1 MPPRFQF
8 VYLNIILADEVALN
22 CLSDGNSCL
31 QDAFLSRL
39 IETGATESCSAN
51 DFSDRMEE
59 DRPTSCGKT
68 KNSLSNIVSTIN
80 DLWCLK
86 DGLYA
91 AVLEAL
97 PEDGK
102 LGLYMFLMLFLL
114 EAYILFE
121 FSFIFCFIMQFF
133 FFLGLCN
140 KKISGDLH
148 AEVNNMRLAFGDLHL
163 KHKSV
168 TRDMQSHRD
177 IDAKNKAELKRLRG
191 KFITYN
197 RGK

>member
-1 MPPRFQF
+1 MYCFKLF
-8 VYLNIILADEVALN
+8 VRWKLLLTGCFSQPAHRN
-22 CLSDGNSCL
+22 
-31 QDAFLSRL
+31 
-39 IETGATESCSAN
+39 GATESCSAN

-97 PEDGK
+97 PED
-102 LGLYMFLMLFLL
+102 
-114 EAYILFE
+114 
-121 FSFIFCFIMQFF
+121 
-133 FFLGLCN
+133 GLCN

>member
-1 MPPRFQF
+1 MAPAP
-8 VYLNIILADEVALN
+8 ACVALN

-97 PEDGK
+97 PEDG
-102 LGLYMFLMLFLL
+102 
-114 EAYILFE
+114 
-121 FSFIFCFIMQFF
+121 
-133 FFLGLCN
+133 LCN
-140 KKISGDLH
+140 KKISSDLH